1 METHLNTTPDFT
13 YSSKEKHRNFKLLLP
28 GSEISFDKLE
38 RASGHL
44 AKLIASAEAGDILI
58 CLPFGPSYYVALVA
72 CMRAGRPAVPIDPS
86 LPMDVQRD
94 QIGRINPALAM
105 VEKGHEGLEWLPC
118 PTLNIPSLAVSD
130 QHSVENNSGRITW
143 DAYPNVL
150 PMHRLFTSGSS
161 GKQTLVTISRGA
173 IRHDVST
180 TSALY
185 GLTATETLCNVGRY
199 TSSMHIN
206 AFWRCLHKGT
216 SFIPVDLKSESG
228 SDILQRWKHGNL
240 GILQGHPSLLDVLF
254 NTSQDPIPVPTIHHL
269 IVGGEPL
276 KVGWLASIRRW
287 LPELKMISHNYSSTE
302 TMIIACGS
310 YSTADVERLVR
321 FPAGFP
327 TPGKTVRIIDET
339 GQELPV
345 GDVGEISVSSRYIGS
360 SMEGSDAHSRFQEDP
375 ITGLRTCKPRDL
387 GRWLP
392 DGSLEHLGRA
402 DRQMKINGQRID
414 PVFIEQYME
423 TLEGIDR
430 SIVFAIH
437 KENVGQQLVAV
448 YQGAEHI
455 TPSVIRSYLSDRL
468 PAGHHPSGIFKI
480 NNIPVT
486 PRGKPDLNALEKFV
500 REQWAMTS
508 DDHALSHGDQED
520 PILQFLHESW
530 MEKLP
535 TGSCDPARSVFDQG
549 ADSVILIKMA
559 SLISDKLN
567 LRINIAFLLEHPTLY
582 GQSTALRD
590 MIHAASKENISD
602 LDDQYSRHFF

>member
-1 METHLNTTPDFT
+1 METHFKATPDFT
-13 YSSKEKHRNFKLLLP
+13 YSSQEKHRNFKLLLP
-28 GSEISFDKLE
+28 GLEISFDGLQ
-38 RASGHL
+38 RASGDL
-44 AKLIASAEAGDILI
+44 AKLIASTEAGDILV

-72 CMRAGRPAVPIDPS
+72 CMRAGRPVVPIDPS
-86 LPMDVQRD
+86 LSKDVQRD
-94 QIGRINPALAM
+94 QIGRINPALAI

-118 PTLNIPSLAVSD
+118 PTLNIPTLAVSD
-130 QHSVENNSGRITW
+130 QNLVENNSEWITW
-143 DAYPNVL
+143 DAYPDEL

-185 GLTATETLCNVGRY
+185 VLTATETLCNVGRY

-216 SFIPVDLKSESG
+216 SFIPVDLKSESA
-228 SDILQRWKHGNL
+228 SDILQRCKHGNL

-276 KVGWLASIRRW
+276 KVGWLARIRRW
-287 LPELKMISHNYSSTE
+287 LPELKMITHNFSSTE

-310 YSTADVERLVR
+310 YSIADIEGLVR

-327 TPGKTVRIIDET
+327 TPGKMVRIIDET

-360 SMEGSDAHSRFQEDP
+360 KMEGSDAHSRFHEDP
-375 ITGLRTCKPRDL
+375 ITGIRTWNTRDL

-448 YQGAEHI
+448 YQGSEHI
-455 TPSVIRSYLSDRL
+455 APSAIRSYLSDRL
-468 PAGHHPSGIFKI
+468 PAGHYPSGIFKVD
-480 NNIPVT
+480 NIPVT

-500 REQWAMTS
+500 REQWTMTS
-508 DDHALSHGDQED
+508 DDYALSQVDQED
-520 PILQFLHESW
+520 PIRQFLQDSW
-530 MEKLP
+530 IALLP
-535 TGSCDPARSVFDQG
+535 TSSCDPARSVFDQG
-549 ADSVILIKMA
+549 ADSVMLIKMA

-567 LRINIAFLLEHPTLY
+567 LRINIAFLLEHPTLNA
-582 GQSTALRD
+582 QSTALRE
-590 MIHAASKENISD
+590 MMHAASKENISE
-602 LDDQYSRHFF
+602 LHDQDSRHFF